1 MEPYSADC
9 RKDMDATD
17 RKLILLLQENG
28 KLTMK
33 ELSSKL
39 GLSITPIYERLRRL
53 ERNGLITGYHAA
65 VNPKKAGFGFEVFSS
80 VTLESHKSDF
90 LREFEIEITKFP
102 EVLECYHLAGS
113 FDFLL
118 KVLVKDM
125 DDYATFVNKKLAK
138 LNNVRLVQSMMV
150 LKKIKQTAVLPLIDE
165 VAS

>member
-1 MEPYSADC
+1 
-9 RKDMDATD
+9 MDDID
-17 RKLILLLQENG
+17 RKLISLLQANG

-33 ELSSKL
+33 ELSFEL

-65 VNPKKAGFGFEVFSS
+65 VDSKKAGFGFEVFSS
-80 VTLESHKSDF
+80 VTLESHKADF
-90 LREFEIEITKFP
+90 LREFEVEITKFP

-125 DDYATFVNKKLAK
+125 DGYTTFVNQKLAK
-138 LNNVRLVQSMMV
+138 LNNIRLVQSMMV
-150 LKKIKQTAVLPLIDE
+150 LKKIKQTTALPLVDE
-165 VAS
+165 VSS

>member
-1 MEPYSADC
+1 
-9 RKDMDATD
+9 MDNLD
-17 RKLILLLQENG
+17 RKLISLLQENG

-33 ELSSKL
+33 ELSAEL

-53 ERNGLITGYHAA
+53 ENKGLITGYHAS

-80 VTLESHKSDF
+80 VTLESHKADY
-90 LREFEIEITKFP
+90 LREFEVEIAKFS
-102 EVLECYHLAGS
+102 EVMECYHLAGT

-118 KVLVKDM
+118 KILVKDM
-125 DDYATFVNKKLAK
+125 DEYAEFVNRKLAK
-138 LNNVRLVQSMMV
+138 LNNIRLVQSMMV